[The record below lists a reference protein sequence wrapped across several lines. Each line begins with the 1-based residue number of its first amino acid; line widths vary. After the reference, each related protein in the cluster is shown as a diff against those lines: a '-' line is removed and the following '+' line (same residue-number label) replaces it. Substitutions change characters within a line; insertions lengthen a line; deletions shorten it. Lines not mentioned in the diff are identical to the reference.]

1 MRRSGNT
8 YDAIVIG
15 AGHNGLVAAA
25 RLARSGRKV
34 LVLEAADAIGGAAAT
49 SEIVP
54 GYAGPAVAHL
64 VEGFPKRIERAL
76 KLGKHGLRY
85 AARDIPTVVLNP
97 DGEHLQLPRNRKE
110 FARFAKALPRDAE
123 AYRDRVALVR
133 SQAALIEPL
142 LGRLPPDMRDTQALR
157 RFLRRLVW
165 RTAFSGQASLQGLM
179 QTLPESIGDRL
190 DAEFESPLLKS
201 ALAFEATLGGGEGPY
216 APGTSFRAVWREALR
231 MQGQGLRQIEGGTGA
246 LCDALASVINAQ
258 GGEIR
263 LNTPVERIVVESG
276 IASGVELA
284 DGMVM
289 RAPFVFSAI
298 NPRATLIGL
307 LGAEKLETQQAMELC
322 HAPRP
327 GNTAKLNLALERAP
341 VFARLAADHYGA
353 RLLAVPP
360 LEAMDEAATACREG
374 RSGGEPALEIHI
386 PSIADRT
393 LAPEGQHILSVIV
406 HNVPYEAEGGWT
418 MQREAFVQRIVR
430 TIASFAPGIEDAMI
444 AGEIL
449 TPPDIERKYGLAG
462 GDWHQGDLRL
472 DRLLGFRP
480 SPAFGR
486 YESPVGGLYLCG
498 AGSHPGGGVTGLPG
512 WLAVEAAM
520 QHGEGRQ

>member
-1 MRRSGNT
+1 MRRSGNA

-25 RLARSGRKV
+25 RLARTGRRV
-34 LVLEAADAIGGAAAT
+34 LLLEAADTIGGAAAT
-49 SEIVP
+49 SQIVP
-54 GYAGPAVAHL
+54 GYVGPAVAHL
-64 VEGFPKRIERAL
+64 IEGLPRRIERGL

-85 AARDIPTVVLNP
+85 AARDIPTLVLNP
-97 DGEHLQLPRNRKE
+97 DGDHLLLPRNRKE
-110 FARFAKALPRDAE
+110 FARFARALPRDAD
-123 AYRDRVALVR
+123 AYRDRVALLR
-133 SQAALIEPL
+133 SQAALIEPM
-142 LGRLPPDMRDTQALR
+142 LGDLPPDLGDVEALR
-157 RFLRRLVW
+157 RFFRRIVW
-165 RTAFSGQASLQGLM
+165 RSAFSGRTLLQGLM

-190 DAEFESPLLKS
+190 DAEFESPLLKG
-201 ALAFEATLGGGEGPY
+201 ALAFEATLGGTEGPY
-216 APGTSFRAVWREALR
+216 SPGTSFRAVWREALR
-231 MQGQGLRQIEGGTGA
+231 MQGQGLRQLEGGAGA
-246 LCDALASVINAQ
+246 LCDALASVVNAH

-263 LNTPVERIVVESG
+263 LNAPAERIVVEEG
-276 IASGVELA
+276 AAAGVELA

-289 RAPFVFSAI
+289 RAPLVFSAI
-298 NPRATLIGL
+298 NPRTTLIGL
-307 LGAEKLETQQAMELC
+307 LGAERLETQQAMELC

-327 GNTAKLNLALERAP
+327 GNAAKLNLALERAP
-341 VFARLAADHYGA
+341 VFPRLAAEHYGA
-353 RLLAVPP
+353 RLLAVPT

-374 RSGGEPALEIHI
+374 RFTCDPALEIHV

-418 MQREAFVQRIVR
+418 GQREAFVQTVVR
-430 TIASFAPGIEDAMI
+430 AIATFAPGIEDAMI

-480 SPAFGR
+480 APGFGR
-486 YESPVGGLYLCG
+486 YETPLAGLYLCG

-520 QHGEGRQ
+520 KRVEGDR

>member
-1 MRRSGNT
+1 MRRRGNT

-25 RLARSGRKV
+25 RLSRAGRQV
-34 LVLEAADAIGGAAAT
+34 LVLEAAEAIGGAAAT

-54 GYAGPAVAHL
+54 GYVGPAVAHL
-64 VEGFPKRIERAL
+64 VDSFPRYIERGL

-97 DGEHLQLPRNRKE
+97 DGEHLTLPRNRKE

-133 SQAALIEPL
+133 SQASLIEPL
-142 LGRLPPDMRDTQALR
+142 LGELPPDMRDVDALR
-157 RFLRRLVW
+157 RFCRRLVW
-165 RTAFSGQASLQGLM
+165 RTAFSGQAALQSLM

-190 DAEFESPLLKS
+190 DAEFESPLLKG
-201 ALAFEATLGGGEGPY
+201 ALAFEATLGGAEGPY
-216 APGTSFRAVWREALR
+216 APGTSFRAVWREAMR
-231 MQGQGLRQIEGGTGA
+231 MQGQGVRQLEGGTGA
-246 LCDALASVINAQ
+246 LCDALASIINTQ

-263 LNTPVERIVVESG
+263 LNTPVERIVVEGSV
-276 IASGVELA
+276 AAGVELA

-289 RAPFVFSAI
+289 RAPLVLSAI

-327 GNTAKLNLALERAP
+327 GNAAKLNLALERAP
-341 VFARLAADHYGA
+341 VFPRLAAEFYGA
-353 RLLAVPP
+353 RLLVVPSV
-360 LEAMDEAATACREG
+360 EAMDDAATACREG
-374 RSGGEPALEIHI
+374 RFACEPALEIHV

-418 MQREAFVQRIVR
+418 MQREIFVQKIVR
-430 TIASFAPGIEDAMI
+430 AIAVFAPGIEDAMI

-462 GDWHQGDLRL
+462 GAWHQGDLRL
-472 DRLLGFRP
+472 DRLFGFRP
-480 SPAFGR
+480 TPAFGR
-486 YESPVGGLYLCG
+486 YETPVAGLYLCG

-520 QHGEGRQ
+520 QQGEGRQ